1 MSNRDKIGKTFS
13 TFFVNRL
20 FEQFDKMPRD
30 IKLEFSG
37 KRASEEQIICTGLKE
52 NWPDSR
58 LTDAGNSGG
67 CVWRFTGHCLG
78 SAQERFFRMI
88 IEELE
93 RRFSDL
99 IYLETVEKCIG
110 ENKLGRNGLADVF
123 IGELLNRE
131 WLLEQYV
138 KRILKEEYLP
148 ELEFLIQLS
157 AQKYEQRSIKTNMY
171 FCDLSFF
178 PQKDVIIFRHNE
190 AIRLSETRN
199 APGRLRTVRKLME
212 MSGEKHGLIIHRT
225 RKDQTIVGIA
235 EDEKYVE
242 LSSVQIQFTGH
253 LSWAVMKNKQVL
265 FAYQEGMITI
275 PDFDG
280 DGNDTVWKE
289 KLAELKQKF
298 PDIGGGKN
306 FEQTV
311 ENIVQGLKER
321 QNHGTSIV
329 FMDENMLEKEKR
341 RLISYRRAYAIEPFS
356 ILEHLS
362 EMSGIASIDGAIIAD
377 IDGRFHVVGAI
388 LDGESVVEGNS
399 GRGARYNPLVNYVNW
414 IYKKYTDTSEKIQ
427 KAWCFAV
434 VLSEDGMVDLEMPL

>member
-58 LTDAGNSGG
+58 LTDAGNRGG
-67 CVWRFTGHCLG
+67 CVWRFTGHC
-78 SAQERFFRMI
+78 
-88 IEELE
+88 
-93 RRFSDL
+93 
-99 IYLETVEKCIG
+99 
-110 ENKLGRNGLADVF
+110 LGRNGLADVF

-212 MSGEKHGLIIHRT
+212 MSG
-225 RKDQTIVGIA
+225 
-235 EDEKYVE
+235 
-242 LSSVQIQFTGH
+242 
-253 LSWAVMKNKQVL
+253 
-265 FAYQEGMITI
+265 
-275 PDFDG
+275 
-280 DGNDTVWKE
+280 
-289 KLAELKQKF
+289 
-298 PDIGGGKN
+298 
-306 FEQTV
+306 
-311 ENIVQGLKER
+311 
-321 QNHGTSIV
+321 
-329 FMDENMLEKEKR
+329 
-341 RLISYRRAYAIEPFS
+341 
-356 ILEHLS
+356 
-362 EMSGIASIDGAIIAD
+362 
-377 IDGRFHVVGAI
+377 
-388 LDGESVVEGNS
+388 
-399 GRGARYNPLVNYVNW
+399 
-414 IYKKYTDTSEKIQ
+414 
-427 KAWCFAV
+427 
-434 VLSEDGMVDLEMPL
+434 